1 MSDQPRT
8 RAGRRWMF
16 AALFVFIFFL
26 LLWIGAA
33 FLLNSAYAESL
44 PFSLGLR
51 SRLAANYSPDEFSGS
66 QGVFRLSII
75 NEVFHDLGLS
85 PEEAEERSEEIK
97 VAMGSPVPTATARN
111 FEGDDPFT
119 ATPTPQPT
127 HTATSTPTETP
138 LPTSTYKPT
147 KTPKPTKEPKINP
160 SDTPGPAFSPTP
172 SDPISPAIA
181 DPGTIIPTIGALGVC
196 SQDISVSGV
205 NVTDP
210 SPSSGIS
217 WVKLK
222 YKVYD
227 DSLSTIYAGYIYS
240 SLLNMDSG
248 GPTAGGWD
256 AYYSLPSSTYTISIY
271 PGFSTEPP
279 YSGPGPFKIKVWVIA
294 EDNAGNGVNQEYGYY
309 TMPNSC
315 DDPPTATP
323 TSPPPIATSTPDCST
338 ITINGFGT
346 TGDRAYWTINNGSS
360 TDITIDGFSLD
371 WPSGSG
377 ELDYVELGSVEIWDG
392 PGHLPPPV
400 TISSVDLGWTGESRV
415 IPPGPMQL
423 IFDFD
428 LDPAADDEYTLS
440 VSFAENS
447 CTPLFDN

>member
-1 MSDQPRT
+1 MSDQRET

-26 LLWIGAA
+26 LLWIWAA
-33 FLLNSAYAESL
+33 FLLNPASAGSL
-44 PFSLGLR
+44 PFSVSLR
-51 SRLAANYSPDEFSGS
+51 SRLAADYSPDEFSGS
-66 QGVFRLSII
+66 QGVFRLSIF

-85 PEEAEERSEEIK
+85 PEEAEERSKEIK

-127 HTATSTPTETP
+127 STVTSTPTETP
-138 LPTSTYKPT
+138 LPTSTYRPT
-147 KTPKPTKEPKINP
+147 KTPKPTKEPKV
-160 SDTPGPAFSPTP
+160 DTPGPVFSATP
-172 SDPISPAIA
+172 SDSISPAIA
-181 DPGTIIPTIGALGVC
+181 DPGTIIPTIGALGAC
-196 SQDISVSGV
+196 SQDVSVSGV

-210 SPSSGIS
+210 SLSSGIS

-227 DSLSTIYAGYIYS
+227 DSFSTIYAGYIYS
-240 SLLNMDSG
+240 SPLNLDSG

-279 YSGPGPFKIKVWVIA
+279 YSGPGPFKIKLWVIA
-294 EDNAGNGVNQEYGYY
+294 EDNAGNGVSHEYGYY

-323 TSPPPIATSTPDCST
+323 TSPPPTATSTPDCST

-346 TGDRAYWTINNGSS
+346 SGDRAYWTINNGSS
-360 TDITIDGFSLD
+360 TDITIDEIYLNWPPLD
-371 WPSGSG
+371 G
-377 ELDYVELGSVEIWDG
+377 ELDYVELGPLGSEEEIWDG
-392 PGHLPPPV
+392 PGHLPP
-400 TISSVDLGWTGESRV
+400 SVNITSGWTGESRV
-415 IPPGPMQL
+415 IPLGASMRL

-428 LDPAADDEYTLS
+428 LDPAAPSGYTLS

-447 CTPLFDN
+447 CTPSVSN